1 MSIQTISSTDFRSN
15 FSQTLGSIKNDNIV
29 VIKRRGLPAAGLI
42 DLDSLEDLLAASN
55 PQYKADIAAARLQIA
70 NGQTLSFDDVFGNL

>member
-55 PQYKADIAAARLQIA
+55 PQYKADIARARLQIA
-70 NGQTLSFDDVFGNL
+70 NDQTLSFDDVFGNL